1 MKKALK
7 IIGIILLALLGIILL
22 LGIIPVPIKE
32 QTSSPNPV
40 ASYDEAIQRF
50 EAIQAAEEGILM
62 SEKTQSVLMTHGEK
76 TDKVYVLI
84 HGLTNSPW
92 QWIPFG
98 EMLYD
103 MGYNVLILRM
113 PGHGLASHS
122 VGELQAMTPEIL
134 REFGDENVDIAT
146 GLGDE
151 IHVVGLSVGATVS
164 DWIAQNRPDATR
176 VMSIAAMHGLD
187 GLPHFLNI
195 FAMNL
200 AIRLPNF
207 NPTSPSEPVR
217 DYVYRG
223 QSTRGVGNAMLF
235 GQSVSKQAVNEPPVV
250 NDIIVVTN
258 ANDTTISNK
267 EIKALADKWE
277 AQGGNIVRYEFP
289 KELGYPHPLTDIGSN
304 PDAFD
309 VYPVLLDLLGEN
321 E

>member
-7 IIGIILLALLGIILL
+7 IIGVILLILLGIIIV
-22 LGIIPVPIKE
+22 LGVIPVPIKE
-32 QTSSPNPV
+32 QTSSPKPV

-50 EAIQAAEEGILM
+50 EATRTDENGILM
-62 SEKTQSVLMTHGEK
+62 SEKTQSVLLTHGEK
-76 TDKVYVLI
+76 TDKVYVLV

-92 QWIPFG
+92 QWLPFG

-113 PGHGLASHS
+113 PGHGLASGS

-134 REFGDENVDIAT
+134 REFGDENVDIAA

-164 DWIAQNRPDATR
+164 DWIAQNRPDVSR
-176 VMSIAAMHGLD
+176 VMSVAAMHGLD

-195 FAMNL
+195 FALNL

-207 NPTSPSEPVR
+207 NPTDPNEPQR

-235 GQSVSKQAVNEPPVV
+235 GQSVSRQAADKPPLV

-277 AQGGNIVRYEFP
+277 AQGGNVVRYEFP
-289 KELGYPHPLTDIGSN
+289 AELGYPHPLTDPGSN
-304 PDAFD
+304 PDAWD
-309 VYPVLLDLLGEN
+309 VYPVLLDLLGES

>member
-1 MKKALK
+1 MKKVLK
-7 IIGIILLALLGIILL
+7 IIGIVLLALLVIILL

-32 QTSSPNPV
+32 QVSSPDPV
-40 ASYDEAIQRF
+40 TSYDEAIQRF
-50 EAIQAAEEGILM
+50 EAIRADEEGILM
-62 SEKTQSVLMTHGEK
+62 SEKTESVLMTHGEK
-76 TDKVYVLI
+76 TDKVYVLV

-113 PGHGLASHS
+113 PGHGLASGS

-164 DWIAQNRPDATR
+164 DWIAQNRPDVTR

-207 NPTSPSEPVR
+207 NPTSPSEPQR

-235 GQSVSKQAVNEPPVV
+235 GQSVSKQAVDEPPVV

-277 AQGGNIVRYEFP
+277 AQDGNIVRYEFS

>member
-1 MKKALK
+1 MKKILK
-7 IIGIILLALLGIILL
+7 IIGIVLLVFLGIILV
-22 LGIIPVPIKE
+22 LGIFPVPIEE
-32 QTSSPNPV
+32 QPSLPNPV
-40 ASYDEAIQRF
+40 ADYDEAIQRF

-113 PGHGLASHS
+113 PGHGLASGS
-122 VGELQAMTPEIL
+122 VGELAAMTPEIL

-164 DWIAQNRPDATR
+164 DWIAQNRTDVTR

-207 NPTSPSEPVR
+207 NPTSPSEPQR

-235 GQSVSKQAVNEPPVV
+235 GQFVSKQATDEPPMV

-277 AQGGNIVRYEFP
+277 AQGGNVVRYEFP
-289 KELGYPHPLTDIGSN
+289 EELGYPHPLTDIGSN

>member
-1 MKKALK
+1 MKKLLK
-7 IIGIILLALLGIILL
+7 IIGLILLILLGIILL
-22 LGIIPVPIKE
+22 LGIIPVPIEE
-32 QTSSPNPV
+32 QPSSPNPV

-50 EAIQAAEEGILM
+50 ADIRAGEEGILM

-76 TDKVYVLI
+76 TDKVYVLV

-113 PGHGLASHS
+113 PGHGLASGS
-122 VGELQAMTPEIL
+122 VGELAAMTPEIL

-164 DWIAQNRPDATR
+164 DWIAQNRPDVTR
-176 VMSIAAMHGLD
+176 VMSVAAMHGLD

-207 NPTSPSEPVR
+207 TPTSPSEPQR

-235 GQSVSKQAVNEPPVV
+235 GQSVSKQAADAPPVV

-277 AQGGNIVRYEFP
+277 AQGGNVVRYEFP
-289 KELGYPHPLTDIGSN
+289 KELGYPHPLTDPGSN